1 MKKWYAWMLLLVVA
15 LLGSV
20 IGFNF
25 FKAHMISQYMA
36 NRPPPSFPVTA
47 MTMTPQNY
55 VPRISA
61 FGFIEPYRGVT
72 LASEENGKVQIINF
86 ESGQQVSKDH
96 TLVQLDLEVE
106 QANLEAALGRMPA
119 TERQKDRM
127 LKLFKQGSVSEGEKD
142 SAVAEFLTLRAEI
155 ESLKASIDRRT
166 IEAPFDGVVG
176 LRNVYLGQYLQSGD
190 DIVRLEDI
198 STMRIRFTIAQTDLS
213 RVHVGQTIEV
223 DVDSSHETFEGK
235 ITAIEPAVNYQS
247 GIVQVQ
253 ADIPNEHGNL
263 RSGMFA
269 RVGII
274 LPTLTER
281 ILLPQSAI
289 NFTLYGESVFVIQ
302 RGTDEQGKE
311 QLSVKQT
318 TVKVAE
324 RHNDVALIGSGL
336 KPGDEVVI
344 TGQVRL
350 SNGSLVRLVESNA
363 LTVPTKLPRL

>member
-1 MKKWYAWMLLLVVA
+1 MKKWYAWMIVLVIA

-25 FKAHMISQYMA
+25 FKAHMISQYLA
-36 NRPPPSFPVTA
+36 NSPAPTFPVTV
-47 MTMTPQNY
+47 TKVSLQDY

-72 LASEENGKVQIINF
+72 LASEENGTVQSISF
-86 ESGQQVSKDH
+86 ESGQQVAQNQV
-96 TLVQLDLEVE
+96 LVVLDLEVE

-127 LKLFKQGSVSEGEKD
+127 IKLFKRGSVSEGEKD
-142 SAVAEFLTLRAEI
+142 SAVAEYLTLKAEI

-213 RVHVGQTIEV
+213 KVFVGQKIEV
-223 DVDSSHETFEGK
+223 DVDSFHETFDGQ
-235 ITAIEPAVNYQS
+235 ITAIEPAVAYQS
-247 GIVQVQ
+247 GTVQVQ
-253 ADIPNEHGNL
+253 ADIPNDNGNL

-269 RVGII
+269 RVAII
-274 LPTLTER
+274 QPTMTDQ

-289 NFTLYGESVFVIQ
+289 NFTLYGESVYVLDRSGGNEGDI
-302 RGTDEQGKE
+302 RAR
-311 QLSVKQT
+311 QT
-318 TVKVAE
+318 TVKVAG
-324 RHNDVALIGSGL
+324 RHGDLALISEGL
-336 KPGDEVVI
+336 AAGEEVVV

-350 SNGSLVRLVESNA
+350 SNGSLVRIVESNA
-363 LTVPTKLPRL
+363 LELPAQLPRL